1 MWNYIH
7 IYTWDEKFYMSEK
20 NFIPEKGIQGFIQ
33 RALSAPTSSA
43 IPFLYSESKA
53 FVMYDL

>member
-1 MWNYIH
+1 M
-7 IYTWDEKFYMSEK
+7 KSFMSEK